1 MFAMLLFKHQHQLR
15 LSLYGTHNSWNGEQ
29 GANINTSNNINIANQ
44 RKWVASFSSDGLKVK
59 GSAAPIT
66 ANVTRSS

>member
-1 MFAMLLFKHQHQLR
+1 MFAMLLFKHQPQLR